1 MSNDFAGMEGYR
13 LQPQKSVSIQI
24 KPKSTKMASAPVEY
38 TLGKDQMPNV
48 VSLSRRGFTHSLYKS
63 VLNMPPCRLLEVLQT
78 DLIFSHSI

>member
-38 TLGKDQMPNV
+38 TQLHLRHLHAYSG
-48 VSLSRRGFTHSLYKS
+48 
-63 VLNMPPCRLLEVLQT
+63 
-78 DLIFSHSI
+78 